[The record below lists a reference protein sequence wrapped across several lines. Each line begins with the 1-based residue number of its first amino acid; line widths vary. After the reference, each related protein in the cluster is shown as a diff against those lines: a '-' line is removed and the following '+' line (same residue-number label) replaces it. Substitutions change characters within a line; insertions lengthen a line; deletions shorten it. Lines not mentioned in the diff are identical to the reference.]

1 MVRNTTAREAAR
13 QTGAAI
19 RQTLY
24 IIGVVLSWTGVGL
37 YRGAPVVF
45 IATLLF
51 APIAVIFSGHVIA
64 GFVLQ
69 GVLAVMLFTVGPLA
83 GGILVEILLAAFLFG
98 VI

>member
-13 QTGAAI
+13 QTGAVI

-24 IIGVVLSWTGVGL
+24 IIGVVLSWTAVGL
-37 YRGAPVVF
+37 YRGAPGLF
-45 IATLLF
+45 IATTFL

-83 GGILVEILLAAFLFG
+83 GGILVEILLAAFPLG
-98 VI
+98 LI